1 MLYVETRQEFG
12 KSKQMTNP
20 QAEYDSPW
28 KEILEQFF
36 EAFTALFVPQAHA
49 EINWERGYES
59 LDTELQQVT
68 LDAEIGERIADKLIK
83 VWLLDGEEAWVL
95 VHIEVQSQY
104 QSNFAKR
111 MYVYNSRLFNKYD
124 RRVASIAILGDEQP
138 NWRPNSYA
146 SLLFGC
152 RASLE
157 YPIVKLLD
165 YEAQW
170 SQLEQSSNPFAIV
183 VMAHLKAKETR
194 QNPQSRRQWK
204 MTLARRLFERGYTR
218 EDVIGLYRFIDW
230 VMRLPEGLER
240 DFREEFKLYQEENRM
255 RYVTSFER
263 LAKEEGKEEGS
274 REATLTLILR
284 QLTRRIGAVDSQAQ
298 EKIRQLSLEHLES
311 LAEAL
316 LDFTGT
322 ADLSDWLN
330 NHTN

>member
-1 MLYVETRQEFG
+1 
-12 KSKQMTNP
+12 
-20 QAEYDSPW
+20 
-28 KEILEQFF
+28 
-36 EAFTALFVPQAHA
+36 
-49 EINWERGYES
+49 
-59 LDTELQQVT
+59 
-68 LDAEIGERIADKLIK
+68 
-83 VWLLDGEEAWVL
+83 
-95 VHIEVQSQY
+95 
-104 QSNFAKR
+104 

-124 RRVASIAILGDEQP
+124 RRVASIAILGDEQR
-138 NWRPNSYA
+138 NWRPNSYE
-146 SLLFGC
+146 S
-152 RASLE
+152 
-157 YPIVKLLD
+157 V
-165 YEAQW
+165 
-170 SQLEQSSNPFAIV
+170 
-183 VMAHLKAKETR
+183 
-194 QNPQSRRQWK
+194 WK

-218 EDVIGLYRFIDW
+218 EDVIGLLRFIDW